1 MERNDSP
8 SHFPK
13 RRNMSTHLR
22 DIGKRM
28 GGGLVGAPSFDTVQ
42 RNLHTWSI
50 IIDGYEKHTVDTTES
65 KVRRHRSL
73 TIQGRLLEG

>member
-1 MERNDSP
+1 
-8 SHFPK
+8 
-13 RRNMSTHLR
+13 
-22 DIGKRM
+22 M